1 MTLYFEKETTEEAL
15 LDYEATA
22 SDVVNT
28 VLTFYHCPYEAC
40 VSVYLVDEDT
50 IQNANH
56 ETRGIDKVTDVLSF
70 PNVSFAEEAD
80 FSILE
85 EAGNH
90 YAYFDPDTEELILGE
105 IMICH
110 KRMVEQAGQYGHS
123 ILREYAF
130 LLTHS
135 MLHLLGYDHM
145 EEAQRLRME
154 ETQRMI
160 LEQLS
165 ITRDQEAQTR

>member
-1 MTLYFEKETTEEAL
+1 MTLYFEKETAEDVL
-15 LDYEATA
+15 PDYEAVA
-22 SDVVNT
+22 RDVINAA
-28 VLTFYHCPYEAC
+28 LAFYHCPYEAC
-40 VSVYLVDEDT
+40 VSVYLVEEAT
-50 IQNANH
+50 IQNANY
-56 ETRGIDKVTDVLSF
+56 ETRGMDKITDVLSF
-70 PNVSFAEEAD
+70 PNIPFAKEAD

-85 EAGNH
+85 ETGKH

-110 KRMVEQAGQYGHS
+110 KRMVEQAEQYGHS

-154 ETQRMI
+154 EAQRMI
-160 LEQLS
+160 LKQLS
-165 ITRDQEAQTR
+165 ITREQDT